1 MPDRRFDARRLGMR
15 RVRAVTGWVA
25 AAGVVATGAI
35 TLGVSGVASAA
46 DATLSHVGGAGS
58 AGDTTQGTPQTGSGG
73 GSAPYVDPGQSGQGF
88 TPPAQAPGD
97 GFQGSGGFS
106 GGHASSGGS

>member
-15 RVRAVTGWVA
+15 RVRAVTGWVI
-25 AAGVVATGAI
+25 AAGVAATSAI

-46 DATLSHVGGAGS
+46 GATLSHVGGSGA
-58 AGDTTQGTPQTGSGG
+58 AGDSQGTTQTGQGD
-73 GSAPYVDPGQSGQGF
+73 GSQYYVDPGQSGQGF
-88 TPPAQAPGD
+88 APPAQAPGG

-106 GGHASSGGS
+106 GGDASSGGS